1 MSPERYICHDYDDI
15 IDLPHH
21 TSERHPRMSM
31 PSRAA
36 QFSPFAALTGYGDVI
51 DETARLTGR
60 KIVLEDDQRLEID
73 QKLEFLRAL
82 IKTRPEATFCYFV
95 ADNRKEGGSYDTVTG
110 AVRRIDDVER
120 SIVLANNK
128 RIPLD
133 DVYSISGS
141 VFGNLFED

>member
-31 PSRAA
+31 SSRAA

-60 KIVLEDDQRLEID
+60 KIPLEDEQKLEID
-73 QKLEFLRAL
+73 QKLDILRTV
-82 IKTRPEATFCYFV
+82 IKTRPEATFRYFV
-95 ADNRKEGGSYDTVTG
+95 ADEKKEGGTYVTVTG
-110 AVRRIDDVER
+110 SVRRIDDVER

-133 DVYSISGS
+133 DVHSISGS